1 MKRTALIVAL
11 LALVV
16 GSVSAQDR
24 MHHTPD
30 PAKMEAH
37 KELMGTLKEYARANV
52 LPQLTTWKGQLD
64 GAMSADDLQK
74 LNTLRARAAE
84 LRDKGISQMRTMR
97 EAWTAENY
105 DQIKAMRQQMKEIK
119 AEHRALL
126 EELKPL
132 AEKYRSTLE
141 AIGQESKPKVQN
153 WKAEGKALVE
163 KWMAEHKDEV
173 GDMPRHMGG
182 MMMHGFGHKFGKM
195 GKEMRGKMMA
205 AHFMLWDGTDF
216 IDKFEQGA
224 SGMMGGFEGMG
235 LE

>member
-1 MKRTALIVAL
+1 MKRTALAVAL
-11 LALVV
+11 IALVI

-24 MHHTPD
+24 MHHAPD
-30 PAKMEAH
+30 PARMEAH
-37 KELMGTLKEYARANV
+37 KELMGTLKEFARTNV

-64 GAMSADDLQK
+64 GAMSVEDLQK
-74 LNTLRARAAE
+74 LNDLRARAAA

-97 EAWTAENY
+97 EAWTTENY
-105 DQIKAMRQQMKEIK
+105 DQIKELRQQMKAMK
-119 AEHRALL
+119 DEHRALL

-141 AIGQESKPKVQN
+141 AIGQDSKPKVEN
-153 WKAEGKALVE
+153 WKQEGKAIFE
-163 KWMAEHKDEV
+163 KWAAEHKDEL
-173 GDMPRHMGG
+173 GEMPHHMGG
-182 MMMHGFGHKFGKM
+182 MMHGFGHKFGGM

-216 IDKFEQGA
+216 IDKLEQGA
-224 SGMMGGFEGMG
+224 PGMGGFEGMG